1 MLKGGKTM
9 RLTLKALRVNKSL
22 TQEEAAKAIGVSKYT
37 WSNYEQGKTFPDV
50 PTIETIEKV
59 FDVTYSDII
68 FLPNSTV

>member
-22 TQEEAAKAIGVSKYT
+22 TQEEAAKAIVVSKYT